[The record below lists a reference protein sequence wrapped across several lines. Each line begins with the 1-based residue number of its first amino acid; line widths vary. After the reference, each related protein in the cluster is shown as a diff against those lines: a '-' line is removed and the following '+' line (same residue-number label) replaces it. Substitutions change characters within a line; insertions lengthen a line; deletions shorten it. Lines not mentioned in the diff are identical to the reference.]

1 MPARDPRPAAG
12 DRPERSADRRS
23 RRASQAEPPD
33 GPPLRRRTAEE
44 PRRRTAEAPDRVD
57 ARPARR
63 PAPHSRTTGL
73 TARRAATLAAA
84 QVGDLTGRT
93 PEGITSLDRGE
104 EGWEVGVEVLETRRV
119 PDSNDILAVYR
130 VVLDND
136 GDLVSFRRERRYLR
150 GRTEE
155 DS

>member
-1 MPARDPRPAAG
+1 M
-12 DRPERSADRRS
+12 
-23 RRASQAEPPD
+23 
-33 GPPLRRRTAEE
+33 
-44 PRRRTAEAPDRVD
+44 
-57 ARPARR
+57 
-63 PAPHSRTTGL
+63 
-73 TARRAATLAAA
+73 TARRAAARAAA

-104 EGWEVGVEVLETRRV
+104 EGWEVGVEVLEARRV

-130 VVLDND
+130 IVLDDD